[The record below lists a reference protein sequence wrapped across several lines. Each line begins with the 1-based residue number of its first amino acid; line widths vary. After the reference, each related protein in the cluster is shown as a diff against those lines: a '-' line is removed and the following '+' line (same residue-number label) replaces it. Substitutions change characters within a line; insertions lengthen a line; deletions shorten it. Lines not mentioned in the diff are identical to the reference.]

1 VDKANTQNENPE
13 RNTTESQQKQKL
25 RTKIN
30 QTQKS
35 PIDLAKDD
43 GTRNENGASISG
55 VGILCELR
63 RWNSK
68 SIPKTKLILQEV
80 GFLCE
85 FSVFV
90 ACCE

>member
-35 PIDLAKDD
+35 PINLAKDD
-43 GTRNENGASISG
+43 GTHNENGASVSG
-55 VGILCELR
+55 CG
-63 RWNSK
+63 N
-68 SIPKTKLILQEV
+68 
-80 GFLCE
+80 
-85 FSVFV
+85 FV
-90 ACCE
+90 RIQMM